1 MAISQ
6 SAVMNAALTKKKKKD
21 TFLKELIRNKF
32 LYLLT
37 LPAILFFIIFSYIPM
52 IGIIIAFEDF
62 NPMKGLFG
70 SKLIGLKNFQF
81 FFSSKDWITVTYNTV
96 FLNILFIVS
105 GLIFSIMIA
114 IMLSEISNELY
125 KKITQS
131 VVILPNFLSWTV
143 VAMFTLAL
151 FTPQGG
157 YMNGLFSAL
166 HLPAIN
172 FYQDAKVWPFILV
185 IMKLW
190 KGAGFGSIVY
200 LAAITGIDQEIYEA
214 AKIDGCTRLQS
225 IMYITVPMLKSTA
238 VLLTILAV
246 GGIFHGDF
254 GMIYAVVGDVPPLYP
269 TTDVIDTFVYRQLR
283 VLGDMGMSSAA
294 AFYQSVVGFVIV
306 ITTNA
311 IAKKVDSDS
320 ALF

>member
-1 MAISQ
+1 MTNDQATV
-6 SAVMNAALTKKKKKD
+6 ANTDLVTKQKKD
-21 TFLKELIRNKF
+21 TFMKELIRNKF

-37 LPAILFFIIFSYIPM
+37 LPAILFFIIFSYVPM
-52 IGIIIAFEDF
+52 VGIVIAFENF
-62 NPMKGLFG
+62 NPMKGLFK
-70 SKLIGLKNFQF
+70 SQFIGFKNFQF
-81 FFSSKDWITVTYNTV
+81 FFSSKDWITVTFNTV
-96 FLNILFIVS
+96 FLNLLFIAS

-114 IMLSEISNELY
+114 IMLSEINNKFY

-131 VVILPNFLSWTV
+131 LAILPNFLSWTV

-151 FTPQGG
+151 LTPEGG
-157 YMNGLFSAL
+157 YMNVIFRTF
-166 HLPAIN
+166 HLPEIK
-172 FYQDAKVWPFILV
+172 FYQNAKVWPTILV
-185 IMKLW
+185 IMKIW

-214 AKIDGCTRLQS
+214 AKIDGCTRLQC
-225 IMYITVPMLKSTA
+225 IMRITIPMLKSTA
-238 VLLTILAV
+238 ILLTIMAV

-254 GMIYAVVGDVPPLYP
+254 GMIYAIVGDVPPLYP

-294 AFYQSVVGFVIV
+294 ALYQSVVGFIIV

-311 IAKKVDSDS
+311 IVKKLDPDS
-320 ALF
+320 AIF